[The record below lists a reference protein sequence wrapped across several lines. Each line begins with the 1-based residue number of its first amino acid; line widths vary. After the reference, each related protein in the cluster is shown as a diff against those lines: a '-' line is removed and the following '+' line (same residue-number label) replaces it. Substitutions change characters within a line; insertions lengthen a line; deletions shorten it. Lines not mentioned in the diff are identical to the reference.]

1 MPKITFTC
9 ALQRF
14 LPVPSSEV
22 DGVTVAEALSAV
34 FAEHP
39 LLRGYVLDDQG
50 ALRRHVVLYLQGR
63 PVSDRARLT
72 DAVAPQDEIFVFQAL
87 SGG

>member
-63 PVSDRARLT
+63 PVSDRARLS
-72 DAVAPQDEIFVFQAL
+72 DSVAPQDEIFVFQAL